1 MRRNIHELKQITPT
15 LATYYSFHTTSAILP
30 SLVDEIPQVLGP
42 AAALEELLNLGCSL
56 ATKPWVDNHWALIL
70 WKLAGMV
77 ALDPE
82 SENDSS
88 TRRWCWRE
96 VKRQLLYR

>member
-15 LATYYSFHTTSAILP
+15 LAAYYSFHTTATILP
-30 SLVDEIPQVLGP
+30 SQVDEALQVFGP
-42 AAALEELLNLGCSL
+42 AAALAELHDLGCSL
-56 ATKPWVDNHWALIL
+56 ATKAWVDNHWDLIL

-82 SENDSS
+82 SESDPR